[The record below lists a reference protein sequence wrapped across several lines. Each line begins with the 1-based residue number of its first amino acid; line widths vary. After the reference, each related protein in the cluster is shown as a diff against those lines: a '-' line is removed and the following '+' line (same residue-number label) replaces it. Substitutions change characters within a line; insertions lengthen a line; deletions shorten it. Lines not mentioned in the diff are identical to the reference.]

1 MICAAKASTNFDF
14 VCRLATLREPAY
26 NRSGSQEQFC
36 RMRCFIHES
45 SKASGKIHFTMSQTR
60 VRFAPSPTGYLHVGG
75 ARTALFN
82 WLFARK
88 TNGVFV
94 LRIEDTDTLRN
105 DEAMVRGILEGMEWL
120 GLNYDEGPFFQSDN
134 YAHHR
139 AAALQLLES
148 GNAYRDFTPKAE
160 RDDATIKQ
168 RVAEAAKQERP
179 VNPYRALSR
188 EESDARAAAGEP
200 FVIRFKVPNEGK
212 TQFVDEVFGEQER
225 DFKDI
230 EDLVLL
236 RSDGHPLYNLSVV
249 CDDIEMGIT
258 HVIRG
263 QDHLSNTHKQVLL
276 YQALGK
282 PVPKFA
288 HLPLIMAPDKG
299 KLSKRKHGEIVSIT
313 TYRDAGFI
321 PDAFLNFLALLGWSP
336 DSTTHGDQE
345 IFSRAE
351 LTDIFSL
358 SGIHKANAVFN
369 FTQGD
374 ARNWTDQKALWMN
387 AEYIKTIPMETLLPF
402 VKTELQQS
410 SLWRDDY
417 EGKQRAWFEQ
427 VLTLLRER
435 ARTLKDFTNHGR
447 PYFVDDISFEFDEA
461 AVKKNLQKDPA
472 LKDLLPQLAT
482 AFATLEDFTH
492 DSIEALLRRIAEE
505 RGVKV
510 GLLTNATRT
519 ALTGQSVGPG
529 LFSVV
534 EVIGKKRTVARLNHA
549 TQMVGE

>member
-1 MICAAKASTNFDF
+1 MSMI
-14 VCRLATLREPAY
+14 
-26 NRSGSQEQFC
+26 
-36 RMRCFIHES
+36 
-45 SKASGKIHFTMSQTR
+45 R

-88 TNGVFV
+88 NNGVFV

-120 GLNYDEGPFFQSDN
+120 GLDYDEGPFFQSDN
-134 YAHHR
+134 YANHR
-139 AAALQLLES
+139 AAALQLLET
-148 GNAYRDFTPKAE
+148 GHAYRDFTPKAE

-168 RVAEAAKQERP
+168 RVHEAAKLGKA

-188 EESDARAAAGEP
+188 DESDARAAAGEP
-200 FVIRFKVPNEGK
+200 FVIRFAIPDEGK

-225 DFKDI
+225 DFRDI
-230 EDLVLL
+230 EDFVLL

-249 CDDIEMGIT
+249 CDDIEMKIT

-276 YQALGK
+276 YQALGQN
-282 PVPKFA
+282 VPKFA

-299 KLSKRKHGEIVSIT
+299 KLSKRKHGAIVSVT
-313 TYRDAGFI
+313 TYRDAGFL

-336 DSTTHGDQE
+336 DSATHGDRE
-345 IFSRAE
+345 VFSRAE
-351 LTDIFSL
+351 LVEAFSL
-358 SGIHKANAVFN
+358 EGIHKANAVFN
-369 FTQGD
+369 FTPGD
-374 ARNWTDQKALWMN
+374 ERNWTDQKALWMN
-387 AEYIKTIPMETLLPF
+387 WEYIKTIPMETLLPL
-402 VKTELQQS
+402 VKAELQHS
-410 SLWRDDY
+410 GLWQAEY
-417 EGKQRAWFEQ
+417 EGDQRAWFEH
-427 VLTLLRER
+427 VLTLLRDR

-447 PYFVDDISFEFDEA
+447 PYFVEDVSFEFDEA
-461 AVKKNLQKDPA
+461 ALTKNLRKDPA
-472 LKDLLPQLAT
+472 LKEILPQLAE

-492 DSIEALLRRIAEE
+492 DGIEALLRKIAEE
-505 RGVKV
+505 KSVKV

-534 EVIGKKRTVARLNHA
+534 EVIGKERTVARLQHA
-549 TQMVGE
+549 IQLL

>member
-1 MICAAKASTNFDF
+1 
-14 VCRLATLREPAY
+14 
-26 NRSGSQEQFC
+26 
-36 RMRCFIHES
+36 
-45 SKASGKIHFTMSQTR
+45 MSNIR

-82 WLFARK
+82 WLYARQN
-88 TNGVFV
+88 NGVFV

-105 DEAMVRGILEGMEWL
+105 NEAMVRGILEGMEWL
-120 GLNYDEGPFFQSDN
+120 GLKYDEGPFFQSDN
-134 YAHHR
+134 YEKHR
-139 AAALQLLES
+139 AAAYHLLDS
-148 GNAYRDFTPKAE
+148 GHAYRDFTPKAE

-168 RVAEAAKQERP
+168 RVAEAAKQEKP
-179 VNPYRALSR
+179 VNPYRELSR
-188 EESDARAAAGEP
+188 EESDARAASGESY
-200 FVIRFKVPNEGK
+200 VIRFKVPTEGK
-212 TQFVDEVFGEQER
+212 TQFEDQVFGLQER
-225 DFKDI
+225 DYKDI

-249 CDDIEMGIT
+249 CDDIEMNIT

-263 QDHLSNTHKQVLL
+263 QDHLSNTHKQILL

-282 PVPKFA
+282 PVPVFG

-336 DSTTHGDQE
+336 ASEAYGDRE

-351 LTDIFSL
+351 LVEAFSL
-358 SGIHKANAVFN
+358 EGINKANAVFN

-387 AEYIKTIPMETLLPF
+387 AEYIKTIPLETLLPL
-402 VKTELQQS
+402 VKAELQHS
-410 SLWRDDY
+410 GLWRDEFAD
-417 EGKQRAWFEQ
+417 GRRAWFEHT
-427 VLTLLRER
+427 LTLLRER

-472 LKDLLPQLAT
+472 LKELLPQLAE
-482 AFATLEDFTH
+482 AFAALEDFTH
-492 DSIEALLRRIAEE
+492 DGIEALMRKIAEE
-505 RGVKV
+505 KGVKV

-519 ALTGQSVGPG
+519 ALTGQAVGPG
-529 LFSVV
+529 LFDVV
-534 EVIGKKRTVARLNHA
+534 AVIEKERTVARLQHA
-549 TQMVGE
+549 VQLV